1 MSEFFSVAAA
11 VSLVF
16 SVILALL
23 LARIAARASELEARV
38 RSLSASPS
46 ASLSERLNEL
56 EETVSLLANR
66 VKMMRV
72 RNAATHTDKSN
83 GAEPDPY
90 RDPNGWRAEMNRR
103 LARGKLPSI

>member
-11 VSLVF
+11 ASLVF
-16 SVILALL
+16 CLILALL
-23 LARIAARASELEARV
+23 LARIAARVSEFEDRV
-38 RSLSASPS
+38 RSLNASPS
-46 ASLSERLNEL
+46 ASLSERLSEL

-83 GAEPDPY
+83 GADPDPY
-90 RDPNGWRAEMNRR
+90 RDPSAWRTEMNRK
-103 LARGKLPSI
+103 LARGRIQGL